1 MKKLF
6 VVILLSVICSGAFAQ
21 RKNVTCLWGRSIPLN
36 SEAGSG
42 DLFTFE
48 YTQYSLNNLGLRM
61 GVQYSPQW
69 AGVNNYYGFPLALS
83 FRTISLVGEDPR
95 RVTGG
100 DVLDAVI
107 WGGLDDGVEG
117 MVASG
122 VVMGLAS
129 VLTNIFSDFYMDF
142 YGGITPGYL
151 AGPACSPSQLLISNN
166 AYTTR
171 EETEARINN
180 QFSLALEAGLGLNFS
195 IWRFDCKIRPGFSY
209 NLLDSYSVRH
219 TSTRLDTQR
228 SSVSDSPV
236 RWLFNIN
243 FGLGFR
249 F

>member
-36 SEAGSG
+36 SEAESG
-42 DLFTFE
+42 DLFTIE
-48 YTQYSLNNLGLRM
+48 YTQYSLNNLGLRV
-61 GVQYSPQW
+61 GFQYSPQL

-122 VVMGLAS
+122 VFMGLAS
-129 VLTNIFSDFYMDF
+129 ILTNVFSDFYMDF
-142 YGGITPGYL
+142 YGGITPGFI
-151 AGPACSPSQLLISNN
+151 AGPACGPSNELTITPVSRIQEKS
-166 AYTTR
+166 YTKC
-171 EETEARINN
+171 N
-180 QFSLALEAGLGLNFS
+180 QPFSLALEAGLGLNFS
-195 IWRFDCKIRPGFSY
+195 IWRFDCKIRPGFRY
-209 NLLDSYSVRH
+209 HPLDNYAVHRTTTDLDAGRTTTSVTH
-219 TSTRLDTQR
+219 
-228 SSVSDSPV
+228 VS
-236 RWLFNIN
+236 WFFNMN
-243 FGLGFR
+243 FGIGFR